1 MKMNVFCR
9 GISLV
14 MAAAVLLCGCSEGNG
29 GGSEDTDL
37 TGDISEEVSDTTT
50 TTAAA
55 AATTTTTTAAEE
67 EPIKPDSL
75 VFEDVYDTD
84 ENGVQ
89 SIWPVEY
96 KLYLKDGA
104 TDESTLLY
112 EHVKVGRAF
121 YGDIIYAVADDAE
134 QDIMIAYRADET
146 DITTAYTA
154 QYGELEILGFIDLVK
169 DDDGS
174 WQEISEILGYTMMV
188 IRDGDHILRS
198 FCKDMEPQF
207 EELFVMENG
216 IYDYDQP
223 QSIYREAFHSV
234 YTASFAKDNFFSLR
248 DGYILERTDEMMM
261 ENFGHTLNDF
271 YICPDCGYGYEYFIW
286 ADKDGNWFWY
296 HPESGEN
303 EPIEVIGDF
312 NYDVFIAKA
321 E

>member
-14 MAAAVLLCGCSEGNG
+14 IAAALLLCGCSEENG
-29 GGSEDTDL
+29 GGSENIDPAE
-37 TGDISEEVSDTTT
+37 DISEETSDTTT

-55 AATTTTTTAAEE
+55 TTTTTAAAAGE
-67 EPIKPDSL
+67 EPIKPDTL

-112 EHVKVGRAF
+112 EHVKVGSAF
-121 YGDIIYAVADDAE
+121 YNNINFSVVDDAQ
-134 QDIMIAYRADET
+134 QDFMIVHETGST
-146 DITTAYTA
+146 DISVAYTA
-154 QYGELEILGFIDLVK
+154 QYGELEILGCIDLVK

-174 WQEISEILGYTMMV
+174 WQDISEQWGQTLLV
-188 IRDGDHILRS
+188 IRDGDCILRS

-223 QSIYREAFHSV
+223 QSIYKEAFHRV
-234 YTASFAKDNFFSLR
+234 YTASFAKDNFFFLR
-248 DGYILERTDEMMM
+248 DGYIMDYTDEMMM
-261 ENFGHTLNDF
+261 EYFGHTLDDF

-286 ADKDGNWFWY
+286 ADKDRNWFWY

-303 EPIEVIGDF
+303 EPIEVVGDL